1 MELYHHSCIFLTVD
15 SWYVCFMPSDRHTI
29 FYYYNSI
36 WSYQYYY
43 FGTVF
48 FASSVAQEVSN
59 DMHDGAMSA
68 LSKADMRRNPCVD
81 MRGCTEKDAIAG
93 LCSAV

>member
-1 MELYHHSCIFLTVD
+1 MFVSCLLTGTL
-15 SWYVCFMPSDRHTI
+15 F
-29 FYYYNSI
+29 SI
-36 WSYQYYY
+36 IIIIL
-43 FGTVF
+43 FGLINIITLVLF
-48 FASSVAQEVSN
+48 FCKLSSQEVSN

-81 MRGCTEKDAIAG
+81 MRGCTQKDAIAG